1 MKEQLRTLVPPAN
14 VCLLYKTSAEWR
26 KAVIPFIEIGLKRNE
41 KCLCIFSHHSAAEIR
56 AHLSKKKTGVK
67 SSAKTGRL
75 VLESAVKFCLQ
86 DGSFNPSHVL
96 AGIRKEAQNASA
108 EGFTALRC
116 VFEMPVE
123 NAPPDTLLEYAF
135 TLNKGLSLMRPC
147 LILCTVNQCISPPA
161 LIRNAIIAYPSLIYN
176 YHLYHNFYCVT
187 DLPAEGLKHEKL
199 GTDYWLKNLEREKNC
214 QERAFFLTDV
224 MEHSVQPFFAGY
236 PDGRIKAF
244 NPAFCRLSGYNKN
257 ELIAQKWTTTLTP
270 KKWHKVDAQFMEKLN
285 LTKQPQHYEKE
296 ILCKNGAAVPIELFI
311 HQISDT
317 DGIPLYYYGF
327 INDIS
332 ERRRSEN
339 ALYESAERY
348 RNLIETAP
356 EVIYSISKQGLFLSL
371 NPAFEKVTGWKCS
384 DYIGKPFTLL
394 IHPEDMEP
402 ALKSFQQVL
411 DGKIP
416 PTYRLR
422 IKTNSG
428 RYIIGEFTSTPL
440 IENGK
445 ITGEFGI
452 GRDVTIQVQAEEA
465 LREGER
471 FLSDIFSSIQ
481 DGISILDTNMNVIR
495 TNTAIEL
502 VYAHNMPLCGHKCYQ
517 VYHKRKE
524 PCLICPS
531 QRTIKTGKPAFEIVP
546 KTGPEGKQ
554 TGWQEL
560 YSFPLKDSKTGELT
574 GVIEYVRDITE
585 RKKLEDR
592 LQQSHKMETIGRLA
606 GGIAH
611 DFNNLLTAI
620 MNHSMF
626 VRDALAPGS
635 QIFDDINE
643 VIKTTERAANLTRQ
657 LLTFSRNHPVNPQVL
672 NVNNVLTDMEKM
684 LRRLVRDDIELSI
697 KPSKDAAPVR
707 MDKGQ
712 LEQVIVNLVVNAN
725 DAMPNGGKLVIETEN
740 TSVKHSFDYQHVN
753 APQGRY
759 VMLAVSDTGTGI
771 PEDVKEHLFEPF
783 FTTKGKDK
791 GTGLGLATCYGI
803 IKQNNG
809 EIKAY
814 SEDGKGSTF
823 RVYMPVFESGKSN
836 APAPA
841 PEQKPVA
848 EGTETILLVDDEP
861 MVRNI
866 ISRILSEKGYTILS
880 NKSASKAL
888 SLAKHPQ
895 GKKIRLLITDV
906 VMPEMSGKELA
917 ERVKAIRPGI
927 KVLYISG
934 YTNNIISHHGI
945 SNDADEFLQKPFS
958 ATGLTQKVREV
969 LDRTKSVSL

>member
-1 MKEQLRTLVPPAN
+1 MKEQLRTLIPPAN
-14 VCLLYKTSAEWR
+14 TCLLYKTPAEWR
-26 KAVIPFIEIGLKRNE
+26 KTVIPFIEIGLKRNE
-41 KCLCIFSHHSAAEIR
+41 KCLCVLSGHSTPEIK
-56 AHLSKKKTGVK
+56 AQLSRGKNGVK
-67 SSAKTGRL
+67 SPVKPGL
-75 VLESAVKFCLQ
+75 LIFESTAKFCFQ
-86 DGSFNPSHVL
+86 NGYFNPL
-96 AGIRKEAQNASA
+96 QILTRLQKEMQYAT
-108 EGFTALRC
+108 EKGFTALRC
-116 VFEMPVE
+116 VFEMPAKDV
-123 NAPPDTLLEYAF
+123 PHDIFLEYAV
-135 TLNKGLSLMRPC
+135 TLNKTLSLMQTC
-147 LILCTVNQCISPPA
+147 MILCTVNQRISPPE
-161 LIRNAIIAYPSLIYN
+161 IVRNAILAYPNLIYN
-176 YHLYHNFYCVT
+176 GHLYHNFYCIT
-187 DLPAEGLKHEKL
+187 DLPARGLKHDKL
-199 GTDYWLKNLEREKNC
+199 GADYWLKNLEREKNC

-257 ELIAQKWTTTLTP
+257 ELIARKWTTTLTS
-270 KKWHKVDAQFMEKLN
+270 KKWRKVDAEFMEKLN

-296 ILCKNGAAVPIELFI
+296 ILCKNGTSVPIELFV
-311 HQISDT
+311 HQISDA
-317 DGIPLYYYGF
+317 DGLPLYYYGF

-348 RNLIETAP
+348 RNLLETAP
-356 EVIYSISKQGLFLSL
+356 EVIYSISKQGLLLSL

-384 DYIGKPFTLL
+384 DYIGKPFMAL
-394 IHPEDMEP
+394 IHPEDMET
-402 ALKSFQQVL
+402 AFKTFQQVL
-411 DGKIP
+411 NGEIP
-416 PTYRLR
+416 PTYRIR
-422 IKTNSG
+422 IKTKSG
-428 RYIIGEFTSTPL
+428 NYIIGEFTSTPL

-452 GRDVTIQVQAEEA
+452 GRDATTQVQSEEA

-481 DGISILDTNMNVIR
+481 DGISILDTDMNVIR
-495 TNTAIEL
+495 TNTAIEHT
-502 VYAHNMPLCGHKCYQ
+502 YTHNMPLCGHKCYQ
-517 VYHKRKE
+517 VYHGKTE
-524 PCLICPS
+524 PCPICPS
-531 QRTIKTGKPAFEIVP
+531 RQTIKTGKPAFEIVH
-546 KTGPEGKQ
+546 KTGPGGKQ

-560 YSFPLKDSKTGELT
+560 YSFPLKDSKTGKLT

-585 RKKLEDR
+585 RKRLEDR
-592 LQQSHKMETIGRLA
+592 LQQSNKMETIGRFA

-626 VRDALAPGS
+626 VRDSLAPGS
-635 QIFDDINE
+635 RIFDDINE
-643 VIKTTERAANLTRQ
+643 VIKTTERGASLTRQ
-657 LLTFSRNHPVNPQVL
+657 LLTFSRNQPVNPQVL
-672 NVNNVLTDMEKM
+672 DINNVLADMEKM
-684 LRRLVRDDIELSI
+684 LRRLVRDNIEFSI
-697 KPSKDAAPVR
+697 KPSKDITTVR

-725 DAMPNGGKLVIETEN
+725 DAMPDGGKLVIETEN
-740 TSVKHSFDYQHVN
+740 TFVKHSFDYHPVN

-771 PEDVKEHLFEPF
+771 SQDVKEHLFEPF
-783 FTTKGKDK
+783 FTTKGKNK

-803 IKQNNG
+803 MKQNNG

-823 RVYMPVFESGKSN
+823 RVYMPAFENGQSIV
-836 APAPA
+836 
-841 PEQKPVA
+841 PEQTPAQEFSA

-861 MVRNI
+861 AVRNI
-866 ISRILSEKGYTILS
+866 ISRVLSENGYTIIS

-888 SLAKHPQ
+888 AFAKKPQ
-895 GKKIRLLITDV
+895 GKNIRLLITDV

-917 ERVKAIRPGI
+917 EQVKSIRPGI

-945 SNDADEFLQKPFS
+945 SNHTNEFLQKPFS

-969 LDRTKSVSL
+969 LDKKSL